1 MKRKMVSFILCIAM
15 CMALAIPAFAVEL
28 SPYATDEVG
37 NFSQMIEFAFSDNVE
52 GRFRYSY
59 NDAAGNVVDG
69 IVIKEIS
76 TDGTTKLNF
85 VEGDKSDKVE
95 IDSIRD
101 VILNG
106 NCIKVT
112 TQESSKL
119 STEYDIAPFAHTV
132 KYLDGPPDGTVATD
146 YSKLIGTQKKDITFM
161 QDLLDMTSGA
171 FVTVVIAALG
181 FNPLG
186 AFAAGVLL
194 GKICHI
200 GGTVHPDGIH
210 AISVRVL
217 SYQRPSGPGVIGYGT
232 VDRHR
237 RTHLVRQELCHLPA
251 VCLVDKAVFLLDQ
264 TNFVPLRLGVLAA

>member
-1 MKRKMVSFILCIAM
+1 MKRKVVSFILCIAM

-119 STEYDIAPFAHTV
+119 STEYDIAPFAHTLSIIIKRTETQLSRLCV
-132 KYLDGPPDGTVATD
+132 FSLLQPHRTEVRLTGKYRYLTFEDR
-146 YSKLIGTQKKDITFM
+146 KKIEAWH
-161 QDLLDMTSGA
+161 LLGDRP
-171 FVTVVIAALG
+171 VDIAARLSVHHTTIYKE
-181 FNPLG
+181 LQRG
-186 AFAAGVLL
+186 ATGALDANQREGYSAELAERRLRESFKRRGKRAPAA
-194 GKICHI
+194 
-200 GGTVHPDGIH
+200 
-210 AISVRVL
+210 
-217 SYQRPSGPGVIGYGT
+217 Q
-232 VDRHR
+232 
-237 RTHLVRQELCHLPA
+237 
-251 VCLVDKAVFLLDQ
+251 
-264 TNFVPLRLGVLAA
+264 

>member
-106 NCIKVT
+106 NCIT
-112 TQESSKL
+112 
-119 STEYDIAPFAHTV
+119 AAHILTAGQDHDDTGG
-132 KYLDGPPDGTVATD
+132 KHHLE
-146 YSKLIGTQKKDITFM
+146 GTQGENEIIT
-161 QDLLDMTSGA
+161 A
-171 FVTVVIAALG
+171 FLHTGRINQEELG
-181 FNPLG
+181 RGIVSHILG
-186 AFAAGVLL
+186 DETF
-194 GKICHI
+194 
-200 GGTVHPDGIH
+200 
-210 AISVRVL
+210 
-217 SYQRPSGPGVIGYGT
+217 
-232 VDRHR
+232 
-237 RTHLVRQELCHLPA
+237 
-251 VCLVDKAVFLLDQ
+251 
-264 TNFVPLRLGVLAA
+264 

>member
-1 MKRKMVSFILCIAM
+1 M
-15 CMALAIPAFAVEL
+15 
-28 SPYATDEVG
+28 
-37 NFSQMIEFAFSDNVE
+37 
-52 GRFRYSY
+52 
-59 NDAAGNVVDG
+59 VDG

-146 YSKLIGTQKKDITFM
+146 YSKLRHYIYAGFARY
-161 QDLLDMTSGA
+161 DLRC
-171 FVTVVIAALG
+171 
-181 FNPLG
+181 
-186 AFAAGVLL
+186 
-194 GKICHI
+194 ICNGRNRCTRI
-200 GGTVHPDGIH
+200 
-210 AISVRVL
+210 
-217 SYQRPSGPGVIGYGT
+217 
-232 VDRHR
+232 
-237 RTHLVRQELCHLPA
+237 
-251 VCLVDKAVFLLDQ
+251 
-264 TNFVPLRLGVLAA
+264 

>member
-95 IDSIRD
+95 IDSIRH
-101 VILNG
+101 G
-106 NCIKVT
+106 CCARAEEPASRAT
-112 TQESSKL
+112 TAAKGQ
-119 STEYDIAPFAHTV
+119 T
-132 KYLDGPPDGTVATD
+132 PP
-146 YSKLIGTQKKDITFM
+146 
-161 QDLLDMTSGA
+161 
-171 FVTVVIAALG
+171 
-181 FNPLG
+181 
-186 AFAAGVLL
+186 AAG
-194 GKICHI
+194 GE
-200 GGTVHPDGIH
+200 
-210 AISVRVL
+210 ASVR
-217 SYQRPSGPGVIGYGT
+217 G
-232 VDRHR
+232 
-237 RTHLVRQELCHLPA
+237 
-251 VCLVDKAVFLLDQ
+251 
-264 TNFVPLRLGVLAA
+264 

>member
-106 NCIKVT
+106 NCIRFRRKRR
-112 TQESSKL
+112 L
-119 STEYDIAPFAHTV
+119 
-132 KYLDGPPDGTVATD
+132 
-146 YSKLIGTQKKDITFM
+146 
-161 QDLLDMTSGA
+161 
-171 FVTVVIAALG
+171 
-181 FNPLG
+181 
-186 AFAAGVLL
+186 
-194 GKICHI
+194 
-200 GGTVHPDGIH
+200 
-210 AISVRVL
+210 R
-217 SYQRPSGPGVIGYGT
+217 RPSSLM
-232 VDRHR
+232 R
-237 RTHLVRQELCHLPA
+237 
-251 VCLVDKAVFLLDQ
+251 LL
-264 TNFVPLRLGVLAA
+264 FRKCIRPSPCCCPC

>member
-59 NDAAGNVVDG
+59 NDAAVVDG

-232 VDRHR
+232 VTKLYTKWYASANQQNYIEDADTVVYR
-237 RTHLVRQELCHLPA
+237 CM
-251 VCLVDKAVFLLDQ
+251 
-264 TNFVPLRLGVLAA
+264 NG

>member
-146 YSKLIGTQKKDITFM
+146 YSKLIGTQKKDLSLI
-161 QDLLDMTSGA
+161 
-171 FVTVVIAALG
+171 
-181 FNPLG
+181 
-186 AFAAGVLL
+186 
-194 GKICHI
+194 HI
-200 GGTVHPDGIH
+200 
-210 AISVRVL
+210 
-217 SYQRPSGPGVIGYGT
+217 
-232 VDRHR
+232 
-237 RTHLVRQELCHLPA
+237 
-251 VCLVDKAVFLLDQ
+251 
-264 TNFVPLRLGVLAA
+264 

>member
-95 IDSIRD
+95 IDSI
-101 VILNG
+101 IW
-106 NCIKVT
+106 T
-112 TQESSKL
+112 SSL
-119 STEYDIAPFAHTV
+119 WTSTGRRSFRWRGLERNPGKIFGMPSST
-132 KYLDGPPDGTVATD
+132 
-146 YSKLIGTQKKDITFM
+146 
-161 QDLLDMTSGA
+161 
-171 FVTVVIAALG
+171 AALP
-181 FNPLG
+181 PLSS
-186 AFAAGVLL
+186 
-194 GKICHI
+194 I
-200 GGTVHPDGIH
+200 
-210 AISVRVL
+210 
-217 SYQRPSGPGVIGYGT
+217 
-232 VDRHR
+232 
-237 RTHLVRQELCHLPA
+237 
-251 VCLVDKAVFLLDQ
+251 
-264 TNFVPLRLGVLAA
+264 

>member
-106 NCIKVT
+106 NCIIEASNDGCTLAAAYPYNPFLRKISPKNQLPCNQQPAADLFELVALT
-112 TQESSKL
+112 ML
-119 STEYDIAPFAHTV
+119 YNRFAHRQ
-132 KYLDGPPDGTVATD
+132 A
-146 YSKLIGTQKKDITFM
+146 QF
-161 QDLLDMTSGA
+161 DLLRRGIFQHA
-171 FVTVVIAALG
+171 CK
-181 FNPLG
+181 FNRN
-186 AFAAGVLL
+186 ADVWMNRNVASKQSI
-194 GKICHI
+194 KINAQCCRY
-200 GGTVHPDGIH
+200 IH
-210 AISVRVL
+210 
-217 SYQRPSGPGVIGYGT
+217 Q
-232 VDRHR
+232 
-237 RTHLVRQELCHLPA
+237 
-251 VCLVDKAVFLLDQ
+251 
-264 TNFVPLRLGVLAA
+264 

>member
-119 STEYDIAPFAHTV
+119 S
-132 KYLDGPPDGTVATD
+132 
-146 YSKLIGTQKKDITFM
+146 
-161 QDLLDMTSGA
+161 
-171 FVTVVIAALG
+171 
-181 FNPLG
+181 
-186 AFAAGVLL
+186 
-194 GKICHI
+194 
-200 GGTVHPDGIH
+200 
-210 AISVRVL
+210 
-217 SYQRPSGPGVIGYGT
+217 SGPGVIGYGT
-232 VDRHR
+232 VTKLYTKWYASANQQNYIEDADTVVYR
-237 RTHLVRQELCHLPA
+237 CM
-251 VCLVDKAVFLLDQ
+251 
-264 TNFVPLRLGVLAA
+264 NG

>member
-146 YSKLIGTQKKDITFM
+146 YSKLIGTQKKDISLFDCRTFCHL
-161 QDLLDMTSGA
+161 QNARSASVPACDQ
-171 FVTVVIAALG
+171 IAATPEFHRRRNL
-181 FNPLG
+181 
-186 AFAAGVLL
+186 
-194 GKICHI
+194 ICHLI
-200 GGTVHPDGIH
+200 ADNLNYT
-210 AISVRVL
+210 
-217 SYQRPSGPGVIGYGT
+217 
-232 VDRHR
+232 
-237 RTHLVRQELCHLPA
+237 
-251 VCLVDKAVFLLDQ
+251 
-264 TNFVPLRLGVLAA
+264 